1 MNKRVIIKSLLPL
14 ILILA
19 VAALLTIA
27 AWGPGQDLTPDCL
40 VSYSAEDQTTPEDML
55 SILHQVALVPVNASL
70 EGSFFRPE
78 ADDAQ
83 LIVSMWPEQT
93 RTVRSIE
100 FTFREPFKSN
110 TEYTVYY
117 PEGNGMFSEKCKL
130 TGTLKAGNDSLL
142 VELPQ
147 SASYDLSC
155 FRLDIDD
162 NYHLED
168 LRVSSSGTAG
178 IYIPSEHRDNRL
190 FIVLF
195 LVHALLLGILWSLMK
210 GKKDFLLPQRD
221 TRLHPV
227 ATPKEVCRGNGWYLF
242 GVLLLLA
249 LVFFEWRSCVFSRP
263 DFVAY
268 TTLFPGLLCLILVMG
283 FFFRKF
289 VLNRSEEAVIWWKV
303 YVTLIVILSI
313 LYMAVFLPFLS
324 PDEGTHY
331 LSAYRIADWFLG
343 QGTPARNARMIMRQ
357 EDYTFVSM
365 QSIGLT
371 LDYLKELSGQAHLFC
386 RERGYVVHDAV
397 LATNAIL
404 CYFPA
409 AFGILVARILHLG
422 GMATFYMSRGAN
434 ILFCTGVMTHVLK
447 KHHSERDPLFTLM
460 GLPMM
465 LQLMASCT
473 YDTVAFC
480 NVLLFVLQVLYLRSS
495 QDKIPKREL
504 LLCIF
509 YAILLGPSKVVY
521 LPLLFLIFLVKG
533 ELLGETRLKAV
544 GIKLL
549 VIASGVFSFLL
560 VSLTLRWLSS
570 STALQTMITQNA
582 GEHIL
587 SRSGEEGYTFSYIM
601 GNLTEYI
608 LLCIRTLTRLGDE
621 YFFTMLGSRLARYE
635 LIVPVMCGMVCFVLF
650 LFSSNIRTEGQQ
662 CEELINREKAWCIL
676 LVSACVFCI
685 MLALTLGWTPL
696 SSPVI
701 KGIQGRYFL
710 PLLPVLIPVVR
721 DRIILVDSSFRR
733 RMVFLLASVN
743 LWLLAHAF
751 GQMYFSV

>member
-1 MNKRVIIKSLLPL
+1 MNKRVIIKTLLPF

-19 VAALLTIA
+19 VAALLSFA
-27 AWGPGQDLTPDCL
+27 AWGPGQNLTPDRL
-40 VSYSAEDQTTPEDML
+40 VSYSAEDQTVPEDML
-55 SILHQVALVPVNASL
+55 SILHQVTLIPVNASL
-70 EGSFFRPE
+70 ESSFFHPE

-83 LIVSMWPEQT
+83 LIVSMRPEQT

-100 FTFREPFKSN
+100 FAFRESFKGN

-117 PEGNGMFSEKCKL
+117 PEDNGVFSEKCKL
-130 TGTLKAGNDSLL
+130 TGTLKAGNDSRL

-155 FRLDIDD
+155 FRLDIDE

-168 LRVSSSGTAG
+168 LRVSPSGTSG
-178 IYIPSEHRDNRL
+178 IYIPSEHSDTRL

-195 LVHALLLGILWSLMK
+195 LVHVLLLGILWFLIK
-210 GKKDFLLPQRD
+210 GKKDFLPPQKNVRI
-221 TRLHPV
+221 HSV
-227 ATPKEVCRGNGWYLF
+227 ASPNGVRSGNSWYLF
-242 GVLLLLA
+242 GRLLLLG
-249 LVFFEWRSCVFSRP
+249 LVFYEWRCCVFSRP

-268 TTLFPGLLCLILVMG
+268 TTLFPWLLCLILVMG
-283 FFFRKF
+283 FFFQKF
-289 VLNRSEEAVIWWKV
+289 VLNRSEEAVVWWKV
-303 YVTLIVILSI
+303 YVILIVILAI
-313 LYMAVFLPFLS
+313 LYMVVFLPFLS
-324 PDEGTHY
+324 PDERTHY

-343 QGTPARNARMIMRQ
+343 KGTPARNARMIMRQ
-357 EDYTFVSM
+357 EDYTFISM

-495 QDKIPKREL
+495 QDKIK
-504 LLCIF
+504 
-509 YAILLGPSKVVY
+509 
-521 LPLLFLIFLVKG
+521 
-533 ELLGETRLKAV
+533 
-544 GIKLL
+544 
-549 VIASGVFSFLL
+549 SF
-560 VSLTLRWLSS
+560 
-570 STALQTMITQNA
+570 I
-582 GEHIL
+582 
-587 SRSGEEGYTFSYIM
+587 SRF
-601 GNLTEYI
+601 
-608 LLCIRTLTRLGDE
+608 
-621 YFFTMLGSRLARYE
+621 
-635 LIVPVMCGMVCFVLF
+635 CF
-650 LFSSNIRTEGQQ
+650 
-662 CEELINREKAWCIL
+662 
-676 LVSACVFCI
+676 
-685 MLALTLGWTPL
+685 
-696 SSPVI
+696 
-701 KGIQGRYFL
+701 
-710 PLLPVLIPVVR
+710 
-721 DRIILVDSSFRR
+721 
-733 RMVFLLASVN
+733 
-743 LWLLAHAF
+743 
-751 GQMYFSV
+751 